1 MAGNSWQLAKAM
13 GAADTHRML
22 VIVVNAQSELS
33 DEFQKSDVDLSL
45 FDAISASSSI
55 PLNEY
60 SFESLI
66 LLRLD
71 FEGLRAQLINGRCKE
86 WAETRRSTQGCDDF
100 KVHLVE
106 VDFDKLAD
114 KARRQEMKRLPTS
127 FRLLA
132 KEVDDLRA
140 SAREIIRNSKDF
152 QEFMRDMNG
161 RWSPSVSINSK

>member
-100 KVHLVE
+100 KVYLVE
-106 VDFDKLAD
+106 VDFDKLTD
-114 KARRQEMKRLPTS
+114 KARQEMKRLPTS
-127 FRLLA
+127 FRLSA
-132 KEVDDLRA
+132 TQVDALRA
-140 SAREIIRNSKDF
+140 SAREIITRSRDF